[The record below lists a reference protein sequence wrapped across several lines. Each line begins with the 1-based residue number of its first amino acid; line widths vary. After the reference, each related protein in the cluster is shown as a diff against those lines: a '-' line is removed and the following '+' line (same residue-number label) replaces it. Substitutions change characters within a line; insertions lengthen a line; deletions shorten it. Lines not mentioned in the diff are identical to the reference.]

1 MIYMNT
7 KTDKRNFLTP
17 TYRHN
22 GVLTMQY
29 YEVENVSKCLLLVTI
44 LFREIC
50 SSKYYLFASNIHEK
64 DLSFN
69 EQDLLQS

>member
-1 MIYMNT
+1 MFVKENSERKKRNENQQNYDNEYSSNQMIYMNT

-29 YEVENVSKCLLLVTI
+29 YEVENVSRMFTTCHNP
-44 LFREIC
+44 F
-50 SSKYYLFASNIHEK
+50 S
-64 DLSFN
+64 
-69 EQDLLQS
+69 